1 MVNVFQAERDALVE
15 DKRKQ
20 RIEINDLKKQVRDLQ
35 REHDTSESLRAE
47 LYKLSSL
54 EARPIP
60 WMERVKRGSRGVV
73 SVPVAFW
80 SDWHLGEVVFKE
92 QVGGV
97 NEFNKAIARQ
107 RVKRLVE
114 VTIDLAKNHMGQM
127 QYPGIVVPLGGDM
140 ISGNIH
146 EELRETNE
154 GTVLQTVQFGFD
166 LLSWALARLADEFGK
181 VFVPCVVGNH
191 GRTKHKPHAKNRA
204 FENYEWSLYMQL
216 ARHFKDDK
224 RLTFM
229 IPDGPD
235 APFNVLGHRFLLTH
249 GDSLGVKGGD
259 GIIGA
264 IGPIVRGAVKFGR
277 QKGVIGQDFDTLMM
291 GHWHTYIPR
300 GEAAPVWVN
309 GTLKGFDEFAH
320 TFLRAPSSR
329 PSQSLAFVHADHG
342 ITAQWQVYLE
352 GQQKA
357 ERDSDRWLTFDGGTN
372 G

>member
-1 MVNVFQAERDALVE
+1 MTNVFQAERDALVE

-20 RIEINDLKKQVRDLQ
+20 RVEINDLRAQVRGLQ
-35 REHDTSESLRAE
+35 GERDTAETLRRE
-47 LYKLSSL
+47 LYKLASL
-54 EARPIP
+54 EVREPKWLGAVK
-60 WMERVKRGSRGVV
+60 RVKGIVR

-97 NEFNKAIARQ
+97 NEFNKAIAKK
-107 RVKRLVE
+107 RVQRLVE
-114 VTIDLAKNHMGQM
+114 ITIDLAKNHMGQM
-127 QYPGIVVPLGGDM
+127 EYPGIVCALGGDM

-154 GTVLQTVQFGFD
+154 GTVLQTVQFAFD
-166 LLSWALARLADEFGK
+166 MCAWGIGRLADEFGK

-191 GRTKHKPHAKNRA
+191 GRMKHKPHAKNRA

-216 ARHFKDDK
+216 ARHFQNDK
-224 RLTFM
+224 RIQFY
-229 IPDGPD
+229 IPDGAD
-235 APFNVLGHRFLLTH
+235 ALFTVLGHRFMLTH
-249 GDSLGVKGGD
+249 GDTLGVKGGD

-264 IGPIVRGAVKFGR
+264 IGPIARGAMKIGR
-277 QKGVIGQDFDTLMM
+277 SQATIGQDFDTLMM
-291 GHWHTYIPR
+291 GHWHMYWPR
-300 GEAAPVWVN
+300 GEGAPVMVN

-320 TFLRAPSSR
+320 LFLRVPYSR

-352 GQQKA
+352 GKQKA
-357 ERDSDRWLTFDGGTN
+357 EHADDWLRFDGSR
-372 G
+372 